1 MSILIRTAKK
11 EDAKAISRLS
21 SQLGYQISEEDT
33 IYNIELLNESE
44 HDVVYVAILDN
55 NVIGWIHI
63 FYSLRIESKPFCEIG
78 GLVVDENIRGS
89 GIGRMLIK
97 KAVEWSRMK
106 LCETLRVRTNIVRL
120 ETHKFYAKMGFT
132 LTKQQNVFGLS
143 LINDTAE

>member
-106 LCETLRVRTNIVRL
+106 LCET
-120 ETHKFYAKMGFT
+120 
-132 LTKQQNVFGLS
+132 
-143 LINDTAE
+143 